1 MCYQY
6 YPYPVKTFKEIEP
19 TLKRC
24 FNIDR
29 NTLEI
34 ANCIFYSKNP
44 QIMVN
49 LTIPEEYRDEE
60 GDIDDILYILDHI
73 NEINIPVGDT
83 FNTEKLKKFYK
94 NYQIK
99 VGTHFFDILFFM
111 FLYYHNGKKGFSTDL
126 ERAVEDDM
134 QYSIEVRPELLELFI
149 ALEENRNNEPISIRL
164 GSSKPIVL
172 DKKVPWLR
180 EELARYLD
188 KYLGVANL
196 KEAKL
201 EYLMNYKNKEG
212 APNNWKLNRYIWGV
226 YNLLEETGT
235 IKAKTKRTV
244 SRKQTQFIE
253 DYLLA
258 IGLINLD
265 SKIDANNIRSR
276 LNSLMKNYD
285 SIEKLTE
292 EMQYKTSP
300 NNEGGTR
307 LF

>member
-1 MCYQY
+1 MCNLY
-6 YPYPVKTFKEIEP
+6 YFSAKTFKEIEP

-29 NTLEI
+29 YTPEI
-34 ANCIFYSKNP
+34 DNCIFYSKDP
-44 QIMVN
+44 QIMINVS
-49 LTIPEEYRDEE
+49 IPEEYFDEE
-60 GDIDDILYILDHI
+60 GCFDESSYLLEHI
-73 NEINIPVGDT
+73 NEIIIPVGDT
-83 FNTEKLKKFYK
+83 FNIENFIKFYK
-94 NYQIK
+94 DYQLK
-99 VGTHFFDILFFM
+99 VGTHFFEILFFM

-149 ALEENRNNEPISIRL
+149 ALEENKKNKPITIRF
-164 GSSKPIVL
+164 GSSKPIVV

-188 KYLGVANL
+188 KYLGVADST
-196 KEAKL
+196 EAKR

-244 SRKQTQFIE
+244 SRKQSQFIE

-285 SIEKLTE
+285 SIEELTE

>member
-1 MCYQY
+1 MCNLY
-6 YPYPVKTFKEIEP
+6 YFSAKTFKEIEP

-29 NTLEI
+29 YTPEI
-34 ANCIFYSKNP
+34 DNCIFYSKNP
-44 QIMVN
+44 QMLINVS
-49 LTIPEEYRDEE
+49 IPEEYFDEE
-60 GDIDDILYILDHI
+60 GCFDESSYLLEHI
-73 NEINIPVGDT
+73 NEIIIPVGDT
-83 FNTEKLKKFYK
+83 FNIENFIKFYK
-94 NYQIK
+94 DYQLK
-99 VGTHFFDILFFM
+99 VGTHFFEILFFM
-111 FLYYHNGKKGFSTDL
+111 LLYYQNGKKGFSTDL
-126 ERAVEDDM
+126 EAAAEDEL

-149 ALEENRNNEPISIRL
+149 ALEESKKNDPISIRL

-180 EELARYLD
+180 EELARYLN

-196 KEAKL
+196 KEARR
-201 EYLMNYKNKEG
+201 EYLMNYTNKEG

-235 IKAKTKRTV
+235 IKAKTERTV
-244 SRKQTQFIE
+244 SRKQAQFIE

-285 SIEKLTE
+285 SIKELTE
-292 EMQYKTSP
+292 DLQYKTSP

>member
-99 VGTHFFDILFFM
+99 VGTHFSDILIFM

-126 ERAVEDDM
+126 EAAAEDEL
-134 QYSIEVRPELLELFI
+134 QYSIDVRPELLELFI
-149 ALEENRNNEPISIRL
+149 ALEENKNNEPISIRL

-196 KEAKL
+196 KEAKR
-201 EYLMNYKNKEG
+201 EYLMNYTNKEG

-235 IKAKTKRTV
+235 IKAKTERTV
-244 SRKQTQFIE
+244 SRKQAQFIE

-285 SIEKLTE
+285 SIEELTKDL
-292 EMQYKTSP
+292 QYKSSP
-300 NNEGGTR
+300 NNVGGTR

>member
-1 MCYQY
+1 MCNQY
-6 YPYPVKTFKEIEP
+6 YFSVKTFKEIEP

-29 NTLEI
+29 YTPEI
-34 ANCIFYSKNP
+34 DNCIFYSKDP
-44 QIMVN
+44 QIMINV
-49 LTIPEEYRDEE
+49 TIPEEYRDEE
-60 GDIDDILYILDHI
+60 GEIDECSYILDHI

-83 FNTEKLKKFYK
+83 FNIENFIKFYK
-94 NYQIK
+94 DYQLK
-99 VGTHFFDILFFM
+99 VGTHFFEILFFM
-111 FLYYHNGKKGFSTDL
+111 LLYYQNGKKGFSTDL
-126 ERAVEDDM
+126 EAAAEDEL
-134 QYSIEVRPELLELFI
+134 QYSIDVRPELLELFI
-149 ALEENRNNEPISIRL
+149 ALEENKNNKSISIRL

-196 KEAKL
+196 KEAKR

-235 IKAKTKRTV
+235 IKAKTERTV
-244 SRKQTQFIE
+244 SRKQAQFIE

-285 SIEKLTE
+285 SIEKLTV